1 MKNRAYQQQVNPR
14 WMMERFASDVNNE
27 SYIGCVLPHTIT
39 DDQWKVYDSLEWWL
53 EGVGTVIIGVLGVFL
68 NIITI
73 FVLLN
78 GELASSFFNWLLTS
92 LALFDSLFLLSGI
105 SEAFRNHLVG
115 GVSYY
120 HDLLFVTFLYPFRNI
135 MMCCSIYTTVILAL
149 ERYNALENPVLCQPY
164 LPPSVRLSRR
174 KKTLRVYFSSHC
186 KRLVKYIGPIVVFS
200 TGFYIPK
207 WMEVGIETRELCIE
221 KNHIDNT
228 NYTVCEDDHQVVVNN
243 LRNNTYYNLWYLNV
257 ANLLITA
264 VIPLLSIIYLNVN
277 IYYKFIRFLKRQ
289 PQSRQINSSP
299 TDHPIQPRQSISR
312 QKQEKDDFVQQMW
325 ILFSIVILF
334 VLCHILRI
342 VLNIEEFLYLDVR
355 KLAKEN
361 RNCEWLQYWTITAS
375 VVSHLLLQINSSINI
390 AIYCYFNHS
399 FRKELWGLFRRII
412 KCSSETITS
421 SNETTNK
428 HYIPS
433 TDNKEIE
440 NIDEILP
447 AEPDGKDS
455 KSNAEQI
462 ELNIINGG
470 IETAV

>member
-1 MKNRAYQQQVNPR
+1 
-14 WMMERFASDVNNE
+14 MMEGFASDVNNE
-27 SYIGCVLPHTIT
+27 SYIICVLPHNIT
-39 DDQWKVYDSLEWWL
+39 DDQWKVYDNLEWWL
-53 EGVGTVIIGVLGVFL
+53 EGVGTVIIGLLGVFL
-68 NIITI
+68 NVIII
-73 FVLLN
+73 LVLLN

-149 ERYNALENPVLCQPY
+149 ERYNALENPVSWQQY
-164 LPPSVRLSRR
+164 LPPSVRFSRR
-174 KKTLRVYFSSHC
+174 KKTLRIYFSSHC
-186 KRLVKYIGPIVVFS
+186 RRLVKYIGPIIVFS

-207 WMEVGIETRELCIE
+207 WMEIGIETRELCIE

-228 NYTVCEDDHQVVVNN
+228 NHTVCEDDHKIVVKN

-257 ANLLITA
+257 ANLLTTA

-289 PQSRQINSSP
+289 PQFRQINSSP
-299 TDHPIQPRQSISR
+299 KDHPIQHQHSTGR
-312 QKQEKDDFVQQMW
+312 QKHEKEDFIQQMW

-334 VLCHILRI
+334 LLCHILRI

-355 KLAKEN
+355 KQAKGN

-375 VVSHLLLQINSSINI
+375 VISHLLLQINSSINI
-390 AIYCYFNHS
+390 AIYCHFNHS
-399 FRKELWGLFRRII
+399 FRDELGGLLRKMI
-412 KCSSETITS
+412 KCSSETTTS

-428 HYIPS
+428 HYITS
-433 TDNKEIE
+433 TDNKEIDNVE
-440 NIDEILP
+440 EILP
-447 AEPDGKDS
+447 SEQDGKDS
-455 KSNAEQI
+455 KSCAEQI
-462 ELNIINGG
+462 ELNIINGV

>member
-1 MKNRAYQQQVNPR
+1 
-14 WMMERFASDVNNE
+14 MMEHFTSDANNE
-27 SYIGCVLPHTIT
+27 SYLSCVLPHTIT
-39 DDQWKVYDSLEWWL
+39 DDQWKVYDTLEWWL
-53 EGVGTVIIGVLGVFL
+53 EGVGTVIIGLLGVFL

-73 FVLLN
+73 LVLLN

-120 HDLLFVTFLYPFRNI
+120 HDLLFVNFLYPFRNI
-135 MMCCSIYTTVILAL
+135 LMCCSIYTTVILAL
-149 ERYNALENPVLCQPY
+149 ERYNALENPVSCQRY
-164 LPPSVRLSRR
+164 LPPSVRFSRR

-207 WMEVGIETRELCIE
+207 WMEIGIETRDLCIE
-221 KNHIDNT
+221 KNHIDNA
-228 NYTVCEDDHQVVVNN
+228 NYTVCEDDHKIVVNN

-277 IYYKFIRFLKRQ
+277 IYYKFNRFLKRQ
-289 PQSRQINSSP
+289 PQFRQINSTP
-299 TDHPIQPRQSISR
+299 TDQPIQQQQTISR
-312 QKQEKDDFVQQMW
+312 QKQEKDDFIQQMW

-334 VLCHILRI
+334 MLCHILRI

-355 KLAKEN
+355 KKLTKEN
-361 RNCEWLQYWTITAS
+361 RNCEWLQYWAITAS

-399 FRKELWGLFRRII
+399 FRDELGGLLRKIT
-412 KCSSETITS
+412 KCSSETTAS
-421 SNETTNK
+421 SNETTDK
-428 HYIPS
+428 HYISS
-433 TDNKEIE
+433 TDNKEID
-440 NIDEILP
+440 NVDKILP
-447 AEPDGKDS
+447 AEQDGKDF
-455 KSNAEQI
+455 KSCAEQI

>member
-1 MKNRAYQQQVNPR
+1 
-14 WMMERFASDVNNE
+14 MEGFASDVNNE
-27 SYIGCVLPHTIT
+27 SYIICVLPHNIT
-39 DDQWKVYDSLEWWL
+39 DDQWKVYDNLEWWL
-53 EGVGTVIIGVLGVFL
+53 EGVGTVIIGLLGVFL
-68 NIITI
+68 NVIII
-73 FVLLN
+73 LVLLN

-149 ERYNALENPVLCQPY
+149 ERYNALENPVSWQQY
-164 LPPSVRLSRR
+164 LPPSVRFSRR
-174 KKTLRVYFSSHC
+174 KKTLRIYFSSHC
-186 KRLVKYIGPIVVFS
+186 RRLVKYIGPIVVFS

-207 WMEVGIETRELCIE
+207 WMEIGIETRELCIE

-228 NYTVCEDDHQVVVNN
+228 NRTVCGDDHKIVVNN
-243 LRNNTYYNLWYLNV
+243 LRNNIHYNLWYLNV

-289 PQSRQINSSP
+289 PQFRQINSSQ
-299 TDHPIQPRQSISR
+299 TDQPIQQPHSISR
-312 QKQEKDDFVQQMW
+312 QKQEKDDFIQQMW

-355 KLAKEN
+355 KTLAKEN

-399 FRKELWGLFRRII
+399 FRDEFGGLLRKII
-412 KCSSETITS
+412 KCSSETTTS

-428 HYIPS
+428 HYISS
-433 TDNKEIE
+433 TNNKEID
-440 NIDEILP
+440 NVDEILP
-447 AEPDGKDS
+447 AEQNGKYF
-455 KSNAEQI
+455 KSCAEQI